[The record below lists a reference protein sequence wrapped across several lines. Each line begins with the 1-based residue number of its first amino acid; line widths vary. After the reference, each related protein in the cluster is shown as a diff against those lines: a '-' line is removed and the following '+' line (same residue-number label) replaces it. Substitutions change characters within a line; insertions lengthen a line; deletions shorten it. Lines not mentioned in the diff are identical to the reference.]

1 LWEVAGLVGNNER
14 VNRRE
19 RLGSVVWCR
28 RAFLELHLGVKH
40 HRLGSRERTWSWE
53 ALVGIALEIVWMVL
67 MEATAVGVA
76 MAREVIVRE
85 VVDREAGWNVIVCEA
100 LAIVTVWGG
109 WTVHVLMIS
118 VAVGVSIA
126 STIVTAGITSTRRE
140 LTTTSGTVIVVVVE
154 SLAVTTGCHLVIG
167 SPGLIARRS
176 LGIHGGMQIEGFV
189 GIILL
194 PLANSLAK
202 ERERGKERTLTASS

>member
-1 LWEVAGLVGNNER
+1 
-14 VNRRE
+14 
-19 RLGSVVWCR
+19 
-28 RAFLELHLGVKH
+28 
-40 HRLGSRERTWSWE
+40 
-53 ALVGIALEIVWMVL
+53 
-67 MEATAVGVA
+67 
-76 MAREVIVRE
+76 
-85 VVDREAGWNVIVCEA
+85 
-100 LAIVTVWGG
+100 
-109 WTVHVLMIS
+109 MIS

-154 SLAVTTGCHLVIG
+154 SLAVATRCHLVIG

-176 LGIHGGMQIEGFV
+176 LRIHGGMQIEGFV

-202 ERERGKERTLTASS
+202 ERERAYLDGFLVVAEKGKSDSAYLKRLP